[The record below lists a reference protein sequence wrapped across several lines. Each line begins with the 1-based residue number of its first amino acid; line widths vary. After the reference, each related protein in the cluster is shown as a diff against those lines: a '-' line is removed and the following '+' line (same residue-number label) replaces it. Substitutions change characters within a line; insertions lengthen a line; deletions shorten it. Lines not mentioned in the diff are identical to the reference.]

1 MLLFSTNL
9 LTWLI
14 VLLLIYTVISI
25 LIFHVLKLVYQNYL
39 IYKLTNVYDFI
50 YAILIFG
57 ILIAFLILLSL
68 TWLKLTYF
76 ITFIIVSWYY

>member
-25 LIFHVLKLVYQNYL
+25 LIFRVLKLVYQNYL
-39 IYKLTNVYDFI
+39 IYRLTNVYDFI

-76 ITFIIVSWYY
+76 ITFIIISWYY

>member
-57 ILIAFLILLSL
+57 VLIAFLILLSL

-76 ITFIIVSWYY
+76 ITFIIASWYY